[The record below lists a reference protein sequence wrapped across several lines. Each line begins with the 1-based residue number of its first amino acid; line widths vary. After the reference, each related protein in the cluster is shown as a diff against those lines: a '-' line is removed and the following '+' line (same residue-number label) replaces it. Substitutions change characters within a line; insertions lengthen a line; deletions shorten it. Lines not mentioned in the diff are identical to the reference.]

1 MAVKKNNKKA
11 YVTLISV
18 IILGAISILVLTT
31 TIAIDTESI
40 FATDVMD
47 QGKQAKA
54 FADTCAE
61 RAIDSLKQNNTYTGT
76 ETVNFTSGSCTLG
89 AVSGSGNSNRV
100 FLSTGIFKNAT
111 RKVSVTVTT
120 VNPTTVIGSW
130 QEVQ

>member
-1 MAVKKNNKKA
+1 MTDKRQVKNG

-40 FATDVMD
+40 FAVDVMD
-47 QGKQAKA
+47 QSKQAKA

-61 RAIDSLKQNNTYTGT
+61 RGIDKLKQSNTYTG
-76 ETVNFTSGSCTLG
+76 ETINFTSGSCSVGTI
-89 AVSGSGNSNRV
+89 SGTGNTSRT
-100 FLSTGIFKNAT
+100 FTSTGIFKNAT
-111 RKVSVTVTT
+111 RKVTVSITT
-120 VNPTTVIGSW
+120 INPTTVIGSW